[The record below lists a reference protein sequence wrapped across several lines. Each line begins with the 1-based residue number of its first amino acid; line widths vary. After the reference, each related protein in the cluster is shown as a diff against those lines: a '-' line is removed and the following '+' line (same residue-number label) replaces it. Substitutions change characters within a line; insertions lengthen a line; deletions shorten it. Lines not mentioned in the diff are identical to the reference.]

1 MSGYGNGYAAI
12 VDWGAGMKVRPATVA
27 VFVAIVAIGFA
38 VGAWL
43 AGVTRSAG
51 ERTTTATA
59 VAVRTAAAQPAR
71 PAERAAPRPTER
83 PTDRPTTPPAAT
95 TAPAAVP
102 AATPTA
108 TPTATPLAVETTA
121 TASLGGPVQGT
132 WDVEEATAQVGT
144 IVWHGDVVARGGT
157 MVFDGH
163 KQSVGGRSAVPC
175 ERRTTLHAEL
185 AAGVS
190 NQTVPYREVNCE
202 GGASSGEMRVTGF
215 AADNR
220 SFSGSFWLGGT
231 KLGEFTAQKR

>member
-1 MSGYGNGYAAI
+1 MN
-12 VDWGAGMKVRPATVA
+12 VRPATVA
-27 VFVAIVAIGFA
+27 VFVAIVVIGFA

-43 AGVTRSAG
+43 AAATRPAG

-59 VAVRTAAAQPAR
+59 VAVHTAAAQPVR
-71 PAERAAPRPTER
+71 PAERATPR
-83 PTDRPTTPPAAT
+83 PTDRPTAPAAIT
-95 TAPAAVP
+95 TAPTAIPV
-102 AATPTA
+102 A

-132 WDVEEATAQVGT
+132 WDVEEATVQVGT
-144 IVWHGDVVARGGT
+144 IVWHGDVLARGNT

-185 AAGVS
+185 AVGVS

-202 GGASSGEMRVTGF
+202 GGAASGEMRVTGF

-220 SFSGSFWLGGT
+220 SFSGSFRQGGT
-231 KLGEFTAQKR
+231 KLGDFTAQKR